1 MPPTDEDEQAIEV
14 IRAGL
19 WALFAAAS
27 ASRPW
32 AGPSAPDTADIITR
46 SGREADGLLAALAE
60 RFDLDA
66 MLAP

>member
-1 MPPTDEDEQAIEV
+1 MPPTDEDDQAIEV

-27 ASRPW
+27 ASRAW
-32 AGPSAPDTADIITR
+32 AGPSAPDTGDIIAR
-46 SGREADGLLAALAE
+46 SAREADRLLAALTE